1 MHHPFERI
9 PTSKRWQIFVP
20 LLVLTLAV
28 MAVLNVVDGPL
39 KTGAAPRGIV
49 SYELA
54 GSVAGARAILDS
66 WSSQARVYAGFSLG
80 FDFLFM
86 VLYSVTIAYACVWV
100 SGGLQGFWRPLAS
113 AGLLLAWG
121 QGVAALLDATENA
134 ALLVM
139 LFGVPAVPWPQ
150 VARGCATVKFTLV
163 FLGLVYAIVGG
174 VWAAVVAQ
182 RRAA

>member
-1 MHHPFERI
+1 MG
-9 PTSKRWQIFVP
+9 KRWQILIP

-39 KTGAAPRGIV
+39 KTGAAPQGIV

-54 GSVAGARAILDS
+54 GSVSGARAILDA
-66 WSSQARVYAGFSLG
+66 WDSQARAYAGFSLG

-100 SGGLQGFWRPLAS
+100 SGGLQGHWRPLAS
-113 AGLLLAWG
+113 AGRLLGWG
-121 QGVAALLDATENA
+121 QGAAALLDAIENA

-139 LFGVPAVPWPQ
+139 LFGAPAVPWPQ
-150 VARGCATVKFTLV
+150 VARGCATVKFALV
-163 FLGLVYAIVGG
+163 FLGLAYAIVGG
-174 VWAAVVAQ
+174 VWVAVGA
-182 RRAA
+182 RRSS

>member
-1 MHHPFERI
+1 MG
-9 PTSKRWQIFVP
+9 KRWQIFVP

-28 MAVLNVVDGPL
+28 MAALNVVDGPL
-39 KTGAAPRGIV
+39 KTGTAPRGIV

-54 GSVAGARAILDS
+54 GSVAGARAILDA
-66 WSSQARVYAGFSLG
+66 WDPQAHVYAGFSLG
-80 FDFLFM
+80 FVFLFL
-86 VLYSVTIAYACVWV
+86 VFYSVTIAYACVWV

-121 QGVAALLDATENA
+121 QGVAALCDAIENA

-139 LFGVPAVPWPQ
+139 LLGAAAVPWPQ

-163 FLGLVYAIVGG
+163 FLGLVYVVVGG
-174 VWAAVVAQ
+174 VWVAVGA
-182 RRAA
+182 RRSS